1 MSKVNLKY
9 VFYFL
14 VISLSAYLLVNTLIL
29 NSSNKIEDFSVIR
42 PINVQN
48 SSIRGD
54 ISNTPPAS
62 FNYELSAV
70 RLGDENTSVIVK
82 KGGKE
87 YVVQINE
94 LLENKYKLIQVDKSV
109 IIFEFQGKKF
119 TINNRFSMN
128 NFFKKSLL
136 VTTLCAFFI
145 VHAQETFILNYEDV
159 DIKKV
164 TQDIANFSKKTIILD
179 PRVKGKV
186 TIFSNS
192 LLSSDEVWDV
202 YLRTIQVN
210 GFSAL
215 NDENFVR
222 IVPENEATRDQNS
235 GESGGEFITRVIELK
250 NRSSVELLPLIKPIA
265 GRQAN
270 VSSIASINSL
280 LIVDRKS
287 NVERITEVVKSL
299 DEDNT
304 ASVTIVDL
312 KNLSS
317 VEAVR
322 ILEKLKSQNNPTIN
336 NFAAISF
343 SASNSVIVS
352 ANSITTNIIKE
363 TLQQLDADAIS
374 EGSVA
379 VIYLKYANAEEVAG
393 IVSSIASRFISSESE
408 KPIVTYHAPTNSVVV
423 SSDESNIATIKNL
436 ISKLDIRRAQVLVEA
451 IVVELSET
459 AARSLGVETIFAGAE
474 DGEIPIGITR
484 FQNGTGPD
492 LLGLTGS
499 AIESGDNANFSN
511 IAANSL
517 LNSQGIIAGIGRI
530 SEDDDSMIAIINAI
544 DADKNSNILTTT
556 SLLAMDNEEA
566 STVIGQEIPITTG
579 ESLGSNN
586 TNPFRTTSREE
597 VGIKLSIKPQ
607 INEGNSVILE
617 IKQEV
622 SGVAGPLTGTTD
634 LITNKRT
641 IETTVLVD
649 NNQIIVLGG
658 LVDEDIQEDI
668 QRVPVL
674 GSIPIL
680 GKLFQS
686 SSESKVKKNLM
697 VFLRP
702 KILVDSESVSQ
713 ISTEKYNFIKAEQL
727 LKQQSK
733 LIDLT
738 EDK

>member
-1 MSKVNLKY
+1 M
-9 VFYFL
+9 
-14 VISLSAYLLVNTLIL
+14 
-29 NSSNKIEDFSVIR
+29 NSI
-42 PINVQN
+42 
-48 SSIRGD
+48 
-54 ISNTPPAS
+54 
-62 FNYELSAV
+62 
-70 RLGDENTSVIVK
+70 
-82 KGGKE
+82 
-87 YVVQINE
+87 
-94 LLENKYKLIQVDKSV
+94 
-109 IIFEFQGKKF
+109 
-119 TINNRFSMN
+119 
-128 NFFKKSLL
+128 FKKSLL
-136 VTTLCAFFI
+136 VTTLSAFF
-145 VHAQETFILNYEDV
+145 VVQAQETFILNYEDV

-192 LLSSDEVWDV
+192 SLSSDEVWDV

-280 LIVDRKS
+280 LVVDRKS
-287 NVERITEVVKSL
+287 NVERITEVVQSL

-336 NFAAISF
+336 NFVAISF

-363 TLQQLDADAIS
+363 TLQQLDDDAIS

-597 VGIKLSIKPQ
+597 VGIKLSVKPQ

-674 GSIPIL
+674 GSIPVL
-680 GKLFQS
+680 GRLFQS

>member
-1 MSKVNLKY
+1 
-9 VFYFL
+9 
-14 VISLSAYLLVNTLIL
+14 
-29 NSSNKIEDFSVIR
+29 
-42 PINVQN
+42 VQ
-48 SSIRGD
+48 
-54 ISNTPPAS
+54 
-62 FNYELSAV
+62 
-70 RLGDENTSVIVK
+70 
-82 KGGKE
+82 
-87 YVVQINE
+87 
-94 LLENKYKLIQVDKSV
+94 
-109 IIFEFQGKKF
+109 
-119 TINNRFSMN
+119 
-128 NFFKKSLL
+128 
-136 VTTLCAFFI
+136 
-145 VHAQETFILNYEDV
+145 AQETFILNYEDV

-192 LLSSDEVWDV
+192 SLSSDEVWDV

-280 LIVDRKS
+280 LVVDRKS
-287 NVERITEVVKSL
+287 NVERITEVVQSL

-336 NFAAISF
+336 NFVAISF

-363 TLQQLDADAIS
+363 TLQQLDDDAIS

-597 VGIKLSIKPQ
+597 VGIKLSVKPQ

-674 GSIPIL
+674 GSIPVL

-738 EDK
+738 KDK